1 MKRILSIVLIAV
13 MMLSLVA
20 CSNKHSQRIDGSD
33 TSVVMPD
40 GPTDP
45 TAQMPYNQAYE
56 TLTDITES
64 VTMEFASM
72 MSSQV
77 PETPSIT
84 EFTTNEEFQNLVKRY
99 GDVGRISDIE
109 CSLDENGFKY
119 TYYWSYELPASPD
132 NRYFFLA
139 SPEYNAQTVTMV
151 DKIVYS
157 EEQDTMYVLLK
168 NTDFLFARLDRGGNV
183 DNYAKKVAENSKA
196 TYQIVAMNASN
207 FTEKVEHIVFVDP
220 KPIPACREDINVSV
234 IDFDTKYA
242 DLPLINPYANPA
254 VGDSIYSFPSTIKP
268 TENKIE
274 LITSS
279 EMMSNLL
286 DTYSNIVNREED
298 CFILEPLCVY
308 LQHRMNGLELN
319 NDSPLLHMFVSAPSI
334 DPQCAIRTGDVR
346 YDDATKTAYIHIE
359 YNGMPTT
366 QYEAW
371 SDHEAIETEAQAKYV
386 MVSAAFYKL
395 DEYPIENVTI
405 VLPDS
410 TTVPNFNK

>member
-1 MKRILSIVLIAV
+1 MKRILSILLIAV
-13 MMLSLVA
+13 MMLALVA
-20 CSNKHSQRIDGSD
+20 CDNKHSQGMDGSD
-33 TSVVMPD
+33 TSATMPAA
-40 GPTDP
+40 PTDP
-45 TAQMPYNQAYE
+45 TAQMPYHKAYD

-64 VTMEFASM
+64 VAIEFASM

-77 PETPSIT
+77 PDTPSIT
-84 EFTTNEEFQNLVKRY
+84 EFTTNDEFQSLVKQY

-119 TYYWSYELPASPD
+119 TYYWSYELPTSPD

-168 NTDFLFARLDRGGNV
+168 NTDFLFARLDQGGNV
-183 DNYAKKVAENSKA
+183 DGYAKKVAENSKA

-220 KPIPACREDINVSV
+220 KPIPVCREDMNVSV

-242 DLPLINPYANPA
+242 DLPLINSYGNPA

-268 TENKIE
+268 AENKIE

-279 EMMSNLL
+279 KMMSSLL
-286 DTYSNIVNREED
+286 DTYNNIVNCEDD

-308 LQHRMNGLELN
+308 LRHRTNGLELN
-319 NDSPLLHMFVSAPSI
+319 NDNPLLHVFVSAPGI
-334 DPQCAIRTGDVR
+334 DPQCALRTGDVR
-346 YDDATKTAYIHIE
+346 YDATTKTAYIHIE

-386 MVSAAFYKL
+386 MISAAFYKL

-405 VLPDS
+405 VLPDP
-410 TTVPNFNK
+410 TTVPDFDK